1 MSAVQKIINH
11 RNPVITVVI
20 VAALLL
26 TCVVPLAQTA
36 FAKNTYRITD
46 GDRVLICT
54 SRATDPATVLSE
66 AGLPLGAA
74 DTYESYRSAGI
85 SEITV
90 KRLQNVTVDHCGQ
103 RIEVQTYGETVGALL
118 KRLGIIL
125 SGANSVS
132 QPLSSMTYDGLKL
145 TVAEAVQTTEH
156 YTATVPFETI
166 YCVDD
171 SLPEGAMVVLI
182 QGVPGQMRCTAL
194 VSYINGAETERTV
207 LSEEVISL
215 PVQQVV
221 AVGTGKNG

>member
-1 MSAVQKIINH
+1 MSAVQKVLNH
-11 RNPVITVVI
+11 RNPVVAVVI
-20 VAALLL
+20 IAALLL
-26 TCVVPLAQTA
+26 TCVVPLAQTV

-54 SRATDPATVLSE
+54 SRATDPAEVLSE
-66 AGLPLGAA
+66 AGLPLGEA
-74 DTYESYRSAGI
+74 DTYESRRNAGV

-90 KRLQNVTVDHCGQ
+90 KRLQNITVNHCGQ

-118 KRLGIIL
+118 KRLGIVL

-132 QPLSSMTYDGLKL
+132 QPLSSRTYDGLVL

-156 YTATVPFETI
+156 YTASVPFTTV
-166 YCVDD
+166 YCSD
-171 SLPEGAMVVLI
+171 SSIPEGTMVVLI
-182 QGVPGQMRCTAL
+182 PGVDGQMRCTAL
-194 VSYINGAETERTV
+194 VSYINGVETERTV

-221 AVGTGKNG
+221 AVGTGKN